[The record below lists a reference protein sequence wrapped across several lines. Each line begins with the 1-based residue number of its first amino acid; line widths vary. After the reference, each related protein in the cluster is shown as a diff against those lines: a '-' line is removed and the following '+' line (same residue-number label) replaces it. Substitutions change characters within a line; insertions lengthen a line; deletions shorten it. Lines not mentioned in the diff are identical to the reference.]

1 MSFTENDRIF
11 QSKSGKTFPGRD
23 GDDAA
28 GPGDF
33 PAAVARALRAEFGTS
48 PGSVKRVA
56 RLANANE
63 RAVRNWFEGKNG
75 PSGAH
80 LVVLMRHSDAVME
93 VMLRLSG
100 RDGMLGTMVLADA
113 RSKLREAL
121 AIVEALSPG

>member
-11 QSKSGKTFPGRD
+11 QSNSGKTFPDRD
-23 GDDAA
+23 GNDAA

-33 PAAVARALRAEFGTS
+33 AAAVASALRAEFGTS

-75 PSGAH
+75 PSGTH
-80 LVVLMRHSDAVME
+80 LVALMRHSDAVTE

-100 RDGMLGTMVLADA
+100 RGGLLGPLVLADA

-121 AIVEALSPG
+121 ALVDSLSPE